1 MEETP
6 QTVSDAK
13 GSSACA
19 SAKAPSKRG
28 VAARRVVGGTRMIA
42 LIPAFALAI
51 CAFALTIATAVD
63 AFTAI
68 AHYVEAGGDGSLN
81 QLAIEL
87 VEYTD
92 MFLLS
97 VVLYIV
103 ALGLVCLFVTD
114 AIPLPKWLEF
124 HDLDDLKE
132 RLISVIVVMLG
143 VYFLGVVLSGKG
155 GLELVWLG
163 VGICLVIAALTFF
176 TSAVFKHRE

>member
-1 MEETP
+1 MEETT
-6 QTVSDAK
+6 QTVSDAQEAP
-13 GSSACA
+13 ACA
-19 SAKAPSKRG
+19 PAKASSKRG
-28 VAARRVVGGTRMIA
+28 TAARRVVGGTRMIA

-68 AHYVEAGGDGSLN
+68 AHYIEGADSSLN

-114 AIPLPKWLEF
+114 TIPLPKWLEF

>member
-1 MEETP
+1 MEDTHKD
-6 QTVSDAK
+6 TDVSK
-13 GSSACA
+13 PSLCA
-19 SAKAPSKRG
+19 PEKAPSRRG
-28 VAARRVVGGTRMIA
+28 AAARRVVGGTRMIA

-51 CAFALTIATAVD
+51 CAFALTLATAVD

-68 AHYVEAGGDGSLN
+68 GHYIEGGFDLN

-92 MFLLS
+92 MFLLG

-114 AIPLPKWLEF
+114 KIPLPKWLEF

-143 VYFLGVVLSGKG
+143 VYFLGVVLSGRG
-155 GLELVWLG
+155 GLDLVWLG
-163 VGICLVIAALTFF
+163 VGICLVIGALTFF

>member
-1 MEETP
+1 MEDTHKDA
-6 QTVSDAK
+6 SDAQ
-13 GSSACA
+13 A
-19 SAKAPSKRG
+19 APVRTSEQEPSRRG
-28 VAARRVVGGTRMIA
+28 AAARRVVGGTRMIA

-51 CAFALTIATAVD
+51 CAFALTLATAFD

-68 AHYVEAGGDGSLN
+68 GHYLEGRVDLN

-92 MFLLS
+92 MFLLG

-103 ALGLVCLFVTD
+103 ALGLVCLFVSD
-114 AIPLPKWLEF
+114 KIPLPKWLEF

-143 VYFLGVVLSGKG
+143 VYFLGVVLSGRG
-155 GLELVWLG
+155 GLDLVWLG
-163 VGICLVIAALTFF
+163 VGICLVIVALTFF
-176 TSAVFKHRE
+176 TSKIFKSRE

>member
-6 QTVSDAK
+6 KDRPADQAEP
-13 GSSACA
+13 ACA
-19 SAKAPSKRG
+19 PARKPSKR
-28 VAARRVVGGTRMIA
+28 AASAQRVVGGTRMIA

-51 CAFALTIATAVD
+51 CAFALTIATAVE

-68 AHYVEAGGDGSLN
+68 GHYVEGGANLN
-81 QLAIEL
+81 ELAIEL

-92 MFLLS
+92 MFLLG

-114 AIPLPKWLEF
+114 RIPLPKWLEF

-143 VYFLGVVLSGKG
+143 VYFLGVVLSGRS
-155 GLELVWLG
+155 GLDLVWLG